1 MTPMLDWHG
10 VLSGQPLQWII
21 SGFLTTVWVSVAG
34 ILLATLLAV
43 LLLALRLGG
52 GRAGRGLVAAWVS
65 LFRNTPL
72 LVQLLFW
79 YFAAWNLLPLAVKE
93 VVNDEHAWSIL
104 PGNVWWLTPEFLCSM
119 WGLGVFTSAFLVEE
133 IASGLRAVSH
143 GQREAALSQGFTPW
157 QELRFILLPQGLA
170 NAWQPIVGQYLNLMK
185 LSSLASGIGFAELT
199 YQVRQIESYNAHA
212 LEAFAVGIALAGLA
226 WRYGGLVRRL
236 LFLWAEIIRGIP
248 LIFVIFWLWYLLP
261 MLTGGDLPGAVTVTL
276 ALAWFT
282 AASVMHSVLA
292 GLQSLPKGQYEAALT
307 QGFAPGQTLRLVLLP
322 QALRNVQPSLVGIF
336 IGLLKDTSLAFIVN
350 VPELTTVAGQVN
362 NRVQIYPLAIFVF
375 TGAVYY
381 LLCCGLSLLASRR
394 FTRRATTR

>member
-170 NAWQPIVGQYLNLMK
+170 
-185 LSSLASGIGFAELT
+185 SGIGFAELT

-212 LEAFAVGIALAGLA
+212 LEAFAVGTAL
-226 WRYGGLVRRL
+226 Y
-236 LFLWAEIIRGIP
+236 
-248 LIFVIFWLWYLLP
+248 
-261 MLTGGDLPGAVTVTL
+261 L
-276 ALAWFT
+276 ALGVAMG
-282 AASVMHSVLA
+282 V
-292 GLQSLPKGQYEAALT
+292 ALT
-307 QGFAPGQTLRLVLLP
+307 RLGPGRKLQRSA
-322 QALRNVQPSLVGIF
+322 QHER
-336 IGLLKDTSLAFIVN
+336 
-350 VPELTTVAGQVN
+350 
-362 NRVQIYPLAIFVF
+362 
-375 TGAVYY
+375 
-381 LLCCGLSLLASRR
+381 
-394 FTRRATTR
+394 

>member
-170 NAWQPIVGQYLNLMK
+170 NAWQPVVGQYLNLMK

-212 LEAFAVGIALAGLA
+212 LEAFAVGTAL
-226 WRYGGLVRRL
+226 Y
-236 LFLWAEIIRGIP
+236 
-248 LIFVIFWLWYLLP
+248 
-261 MLTGGDLPGAVTVTL
+261 L
-276 ALAWFT
+276 ALGVAMG
-282 AASVMHSVLA
+282 V
-292 GLQSLPKGQYEAALT
+292 ALT
-307 QGFAPGQTLRLVLLP
+307 RLGPGRKLQRS
-322 QALRNVQPSLVGIF
+322 ARH
-336 IGLLKDTSLAFIVN
+336 
-350 VPELTTVAGQVN
+350 E
-362 NRVQIYPLAIFVF
+362 R
-375 TGAVYY
+375 
-381 LLCCGLSLLASRR
+381 
-394 FTRRATTR
+394 

>member
-133 IASGLRAVSH
+133 IASGLRAVSP

-212 LEAFAVGIALAGLA
+212 LEAFAVGTAL
-226 WRYGGLVRRL
+226 Y
-236 LFLWAEIIRGIP
+236 
-248 LIFVIFWLWYLLP
+248 
-261 MLTGGDLPGAVTVTL
+261 L

>member
-119 WGLGVFTSAFLVEE
+119 WGLGSLPPPFWWKRSPPDCAPSATG
-133 IASGLRAVSH
+133 SGKPRCRRALRRGRSC
-143 GQREAALSQGFTPW
+143 ALSSCRRGWPTPGSR
-157 QELRFILLPQGLA
+157 LSASIL
-170 NAWQPIVGQYLNLMK
+170 
-185 LSSLASGIGFAELT
+185 T
-199 YQVRQIESYNAHA
+199 
-212 LEAFAVGIALAGLA
+212 
-226 WRYGGLVRRL
+226 
-236 LFLWAEIIRGIP
+236 
-248 LIFVIFWLWYLLP
+248 
-261 MLTGGDLPGAVTVTL
+261 
-276 ALAWFT
+276 
-282 AASVMHSVLA
+282 
-292 GLQSLPKGQYEAALT
+292 
-307 QGFAPGQTLRLVLLP
+307 
-322 QALRNVQPSLVGIF
+322 
-336 IGLLKDTSLAFIVN
+336 
-350 VPELTTVAGQVN
+350 
-362 NRVQIYPLAIFVF
+362 
-375 TGAVYY
+375 
-381 LLCCGLSLLASRR
+381 
-394 FTRRATTR
+394 